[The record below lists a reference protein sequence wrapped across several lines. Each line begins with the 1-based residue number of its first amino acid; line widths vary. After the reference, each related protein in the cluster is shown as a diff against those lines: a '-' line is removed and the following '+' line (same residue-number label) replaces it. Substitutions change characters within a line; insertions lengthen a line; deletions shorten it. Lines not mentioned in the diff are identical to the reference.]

1 LKISIGT
8 RGSRLALAQTELV
21 KDRILQKHP
30 GLQIEVRV
38 IRTTGDKILDTPL
51 SRMGGRGLF
60 TQELEEALL
69 DGRVDLVVHSMKDL
83 PTELPPGLAVGA
95 VLEREDPADVF
106 VSGGLSWDQL
116 PENAVIGTSS
126 LRRRAQLLAQRPG
139 LDCRDLRGNVDT
151 RLRKLSEGLY
161 QGVVL
166 ARAGLKRL
174 SLLDGLN
181 VRPFPVHELV
191 PAVAQGALAV
201 EIRRR
206 DKKTAEIVGAMEH
219 AETRLCVTVERDFL
233 ARVGGGCQV
242 PAAAHCRIKADTLT
256 LWTFVGDLE
265 GKKYI
270 REKFTAPVSGH
281 AALGTNAADKV
292 LNKGGRD
299 IVKRVFESL
308 GPLPLAGK
316 TVAVTQAMHQNKR
329 QIALIQSLGGRA
341 LEWPAIAIRPV
352 MTAEQF
358 RGKLGA
364 LKGADF
370 IIFTSANAVQVFFDL
385 CAGTGAD
392 PQAFR
397 KAKICAIGSATAD
410 ALAEGGLPPSIT
422 PATFDQEGLVAA
434 LPGDFKDRQVII
446 PRAREARPLLEKTL
460 KARNARVEILA
471 LYETVAFEGS
481 APGRP
486 GPYDFITFTSPSCV
500 SHFFKA
506 AALAQDAE
514 TVCIG
519 QVTAGALKALGLPCH
534 VLAAEATVE
543 GMVQAM
549 ARYVQDS
556 NPNQAG

>member
-1 LKISIGT
+1 MGT
-8 RGSRLALAQTELV
+8 RGSRLALAQTALV

-30 GLQIEVRV
+30 SLQIEVRV
-38 IRTTGDKILDTPL
+38 IKTTGDKILDTPL
-51 SRMGGRGLF
+51 SRVGGRGLF
-60 TQELEEALL
+60 TKELEEALL

-83 PTELPPGLAVGA
+83 PTALPSGLAVGA

-116 PENAVIGTSS
+116 PQNGVVGTSS

-151 RLRKLSEGLY
+151 RLRKLDGGQY
-161 QGVVL
+161 QGIVL

-174 SLLDGLN
+174 SLIDGLN

-201 EIRRR
+201 EIRER
-206 DKKTAEIVGAMEH
+206 DARMMEIVGSLEH
-219 AETRLCVTVERDFL
+219 AETRICVTVERDFL

-242 PAAAHCRIKADTLT
+242 PAAAHCRMEADTLA

-281 AALGTNAADKV
+281 AALGTKAAEKV
-292 LNKGGRD
+292 LNRGGRE
-299 IVKRVFESL
+299 IVKQVFDSL

-316 TVAVTQAMHQNKR
+316 TVAVTQALHQNKR

-341 LEWPAIAIRPV
+341 LECPAIATRPV
-352 MTAEQF
+352 MTVEQF
-358 RGKLGA
+358 REKLSA

-370 IIFTSANAVQVFFDL
+370 IIFTSVNAVQVFFDL
-385 CAGTGAD
+385 CAKAGAD

-397 KAKICAIGSATAD
+397 KAQICAIGSATAD

-422 PATFDQEGLVAA
+422 PATFDQEGLIAA
-434 LPGDFKDRQVII
+434 LPGDLKGRQVVI
-446 PRAREARPLLEKTL
+446 PRAKEARALLEKTL
-460 KARNARVEILA
+460 EARNARVEVLA

-481 APGRP
+481 APDRA

-500 SHFFKA
+500 NHFFKA
-506 AALAQDAE
+506 ATLAQGAK

-534 VLAAEATVE
+534 ILAAESTVE
-543 GMVQAM
+543 GMVQAVV
-549 ARYVQDS
+549 RHIQD
-556 NPNQAG
+556 